1 VTDCFNSLRRKRE
14 ASSPLPESSDL
25 TNNSHF
31 QSVFGQLKHILQEY
45 EQNLVV
51 HTDRPGDYVLYTPFA
66 EAHKK
71 EVFFGS
77 VKIQKSYVSF
87 QLMPVYVFPDLL
99 EGISPKLRARM
110 QGKSCFNF
118 KTIEPSQVKELA
130 QLCKRGVDRFKKGKL
145 LG

>member
-1 VTDCFNSLRRKRE
+1 M
-14 ASSPLPESSDL
+14 
-25 TNNSHF
+25 TNKSHF
-31 QSVFGQLKHILQEY
+31 QSVFDELKHMLQEY

-66 EAHKK
+66 EAYKR
-71 EVFFGS
+71 EVSFGS
-77 VKIQKSYVSF
+77 VRICKSYVSF

-118 KTIEPSQVKELA
+118 KTIEPSQMKELA
-130 QLCKRGVDRFKKGKL
+130 QLCKRGFVRFKKGQL